1 MRRAPFVLAGAV
13 VASIASGLACTE
25 GQTAYSGV
33 TEPIQVSGAQFIA
46 GDLPGAP
53 PVDGGGSVSTDAAF
67 PPLSFVLNPSPIKA
81 SFLIPGSTGVSVTG
95 ETTTDAV
102 ALGVRLA
109 DQGTGYWVVPE
120 TQIPAMPTPGMPGF
134 ISFQFSTNFNGAD
147 APGLTSLRVV
157 AIGGDGNAGT
167 QVNVPLC
174 IESRI
179 PDNGHACSSPT
190 KPVPVPAVVITLQWD
205 TNFDVDLNVIVPSGL
220 VVNPKTQLTT
230 VEPTD
235 GGTEAAPQP
244 TSSMYAIGLYD
255 GPIGVIDRDS
265 IGSCV
270 IDGWREEDLV
280 FQDPPAPGIYD
291 IYANPFASCG
301 QSSVRFTMTIYE
313 RGVDGSLHPTSPV
326 SGELLA
332 SQTTGGGL
340 SVTGGAATGLFVL
353 EKKF

>member
-1 MRRAPFVLAGAV
+1 MIGGG
-13 VASIASGLACTE
+13 VAASMASGIGCTD
-25 GQTAYSGV
+25 GQVAYSGV

-53 PVDGGGSVSTDAAF
+53 PIDGGASGSTDAGL
-67 PPLSFVLNPSPIKA
+67 PPLSFVENPSAKPFI
-81 SFLIPGSTGVSVTG
+81 IPGSVGVAFTAA
-95 ETTTDAV
+95 TTADVA

-109 DQGTGYWVVPE
+109 DDGTGYWVVPA
-120 TQIPAMPTPGMPGF
+120 TQLPSPPTSNMPASISIPFSVNFNVADTPGF
-134 ISFQFSTNFNGAD
+134 
-147 APGLTSLRVV
+147 TSMRVV
-157 AIGGDGNAGT
+157 AIGSDGNAGT
-167 QVNVPLC
+167 QVNSPLC
-174 IESRI
+174 ILSRV
-179 PDNGHACSSPT
+179 PDNGHACPSSHIP
-190 KPVPVPAVVITLQWD
+190 PPVPAVVITLKWD

-230 VEPTD
+230 VVASED
-235 GGTEAAPQP
+235 GGTALSPP
-244 TSSMYAIGLYD
+244 TMSTNAIGLYD
-255 GPIGVIDRDS
+255 GTTGVIDRDS

-270 IDGWREEDLV
+270 VDGWREEDLV
-280 FQDPPAPGIYD
+280 FQDPPPPGLYD

-301 QSSVRFTMTIYE
+301 QPSVRFTMTIYE

>member
-1 MRRAPFVLAGAV
+1 VFGGAV
-13 VASIASGLACTE
+13 AASMALGIACTE
-25 GQTAYSGV
+25 GQTAYIGV
-33 TEPIQVSGAQFIA
+33 TEPIQISGAQFIA
-46 GDLPGAP
+46 GDLPGIP
-53 PVDGGGSVSTDAAF
+53 PVDGGNVSGGDAGF
-67 PPLSFVLNPSPIKA
+67 PPLSFVVNPIVKG
-81 SFLIPGSTGVSVTG
+81 FVIPGFAGLGVTVD
-95 ETTTDAV
+95 TTADVV

-109 DQGTGYWVVPE
+109 DQGTGYWVVPA
-120 TQIPAMPTPGMPGF
+120 TQVPSPPIATQPASIEF
-134 ISFQFSTNFNGAD
+134 SFSTNFNAAD
-147 APGLTSLRVV
+147 TPGLTSLRVV
-157 AIGGDGNAGT
+157 AIGSDGNAGT
-167 QVNVPLC
+167 QVNAPLC
-174 IESRI
+174 IESRV
-179 PDNGHACSSPT
+179 PDNGHACPSSHVP
-190 KPVPVPAVVITLQWD
+190 PPVPAVVITLQWD

-230 VEPTD
+230 VVPDEE
-235 GGTEAAPQP
+235 GGTALSPP
-244 TSSMYAIGLYD
+244 TMSTNAIGLYD

-280 FQDPPAPGIYD
+280 FQDPPPPGLYD